1 MKLRILSLLISL
13 ILCGLPVSAQA
24 ECSTSGYTIILVNG
38 VQVSQEEALKEVG
51 ALQKDFPDE
60 FNSQDLIIKLG
71 YNATHLSG
79 GGDNIQ
85 SIAQAFGTS
94 VSDFDLNTILN
105 QIHSQVTT
113 RKILLVGHSQGTYYT
128 NEMYKYL
135 VANGVSKD
143 SIAVYNIATPASFV
157 AGGGEYVTS
166 TNDKVINYVRSNE
179 VDGNVGLNLN
189 TLGAVG
195 SVVNSALRGNITIP
209 QEPGYQGD
217 EWGGHHFSVYLSGA
231 AARIVSDMSYEMK
244 NLKVGDTAAPA
255 DGCFTPPAQDLKYK
269 TEAAAFMVADPI
281 DRAVTTAASS
291 AANLI
296 ASGLG
301 FLLSPIINPPA
312 SPTSSSQT
320 SAAALG
326 VPVQAPVSAAPTPVI
341 QPKNTAIAKPVST
354 ITTPN
359 APTSSSVTAP
369 ATTTT
374 IPLASHTTI
383 SVPPTNA
390 PWPGYG
396 GGGAAPNQPSSSSDS
411 PSAPPV
417 IPIATT
423 SLAIAQPAD
432 NILVATTT
440 LLVAG
445 TSDVGAL
452 VAVQSDASIAT
463 TTTDLAGNW
472 SLSVV
477 LSEGPHTVL
486 VQANMNGVVS
496 DQISRSI
503 TIDTTAPSAPS
514 LAIDDCALS
523 LVIGLCVLPE
533 TSTTLSWL
541 VSPDAAYYAVIKNDA
556 PQATTTSLEGVQ
568 TIADN
573 ATTTFAV
580 VAYDAAGNAAT
591 STQVDVVG
599 LSRSLVINEV
609 AWAGDRFD
617 PLNQW
622 IELKNLSSYAI
633 DLSHMTITRSGG
645 DPIVLSGTIG
655 ASGSA
660 SHQDY
665 AVIEPASNP
674 YTGSNP
680 IISTFSPLSTSGEQ
694 LSLAWNGSTIDVTPA
709 VATCGGWC
717 AGALNTKLGSN
728 VSGSPDF
735 YSSLSMERA
744 KDASDGTQAGSWHST
759 DSYGGWLGN
768 GAAVWGTP
776 GQQNSEGWPDAG
788 VVCDASGPVESNQSL
803 HPGSS
808 CIFLMKFITGNS
820 FGPGRYAGIFRG
832 DVGSSTGSMAYE
844 GNAIAA
850 EVPVDTGGAQTGDH
864 FFFAAIENRSWAD
877 DAVSFEQFF
886 TNGSVPAPHGNYIT
900 IPFTYAP

>member
-13 ILCGLPVSAQA
+13 IFCGLPVSALA
-24 ECSTSGYTIILVNG
+24 ECGTSGYTIILVNG

-85 SIAQAFGTS
+85 SIAQAFGGS

-105 QIHSQVTT
+105 QIHSEVTT

-143 SIAVYNIATPASFV
+143 SIAVYDIATPASFV

-166 TNDKVINYVRSNE
+166 SNDKVINYVRSNE
-179 VDGNVGLNLN
+179 VNGNVGLNLN

-195 SVVNSALRGNITIP
+195 SVVSSALRANITIP
-209 QEPGYQGD
+209 QELGYQGD

-231 AARIVSDMSYEMK
+231 APRIVGDMSYEMK

-269 TEAAAFMVADPI
+269 TEAAVFMVADPI
-281 DRAVTTAASS
+281 DRAITTAASS
-291 AANLI
+291 AADLI

-312 SPTSSSQT
+312 PPTASSQT
-320 SAAALG
+320 SAAALS
-326 VPVQAPVSAAPTPVI
+326 VPVQAPVSAALAPVT
-341 QPKNTAIAKPVST
+341 QPKNAVIVKP
-354 ITTPN
+354 
-359 APTSSSVTAP
+359 APTTAASNVPTSPAVPTP
-369 ATTTT
+369 ATTAV
-374 IPLASHTTI
+374 PPPSHTTTVI
-383 SVPPTNA
+383 PPANV

-396 GGGAAPNQPSSSSDS
+396 GGGVAPIQQSSSSDS
-411 PSAPPV
+411 PPAAPVTPV
-417 IPIATT
+417 ATT
-423 SLAIAQPAD
+423 SLAVTQPAD
-432 NILVATTT
+432 NVLFATTT
-440 LLVAG
+440 LIVSG
-445 TSDVGAL
+445 TSDTGAL
-452 VAVQSDASIAT
+452 VAVQSDAAIAT
-463 TTTDLAGNW
+463 TTADLAGNW
-472 SLSVV
+472 SLSIL

-486 VQANMNGVVS
+486 VQANINGVVS
-496 DQISRSI
+496 DQVSRTV
-503 TIDTTAPSAPS
+503 TIDTVAPSAPS
-514 LAIDDCALS
+514 LSIDDCASS
-523 LVIGLCVLPE
+523 LVTGLCVLPE
-533 TSTTLSWL
+533 TSTRLSWPG
-541 VSPDAAYYAVIKNDA
+541 SPDAAYYAVIKNDS
-556 PQATTTSLEGVQ
+556 PQATTTSLESVQ
-568 TIADN
+568 TITDN

-580 VAYDAAGNAAT
+580 VAYDAAGNTAT
-591 STQVDVVG
+591 STSVDVVG

-609 AWAGDRFD
+609 SWAGDNHGQ
-617 PLNQW
+617 LNQW
-622 IELKNLSSYAI
+622 IELKNFSPYAI

-665 AVIEPASNP
+665 AVIEPDSNP

-680 IISTFSPLSTSGEQ
+680 IISPFSPLSASGEQ
-694 LSLAWNGSTIDVTPA
+694 LSLIWNGSTMDTTPP
-709 VATCGGWC
+709 VATCSGWC
-717 AGALNTKLGSN
+717 AGALNVKLGSN
-728 VSGSPDF
+728 VSGTPDF
-735 YSSLSMERA
+735 YSSLSMERT
-744 KDASDGTQAGSWHST
+744 KDASDGTQASSWHST
-759 DSYGGWLGN
+759 DSYGAWLGN

-788 VVCDASGPVESNQSL
+788 VVCDASGPVAANQSL

-808 CIFLMKFITGNS
+808 CIFLMKFITGNT
-820 FGPGRYAGIFRG
+820 FGPGRYAGIFKG
-832 DVGSSTGSMAYE
+832 DVGSSIGSMGFE

-850 EVPVDTGGAQTGDH
+850 EVPLGTDGAQAGDH

-877 DAVSFEQFF
+877 DAASFEQFF
-886 TNGSVPAPHGNYIT
+886 TNGSVAAPHGNYIT

>member
-1 MKLRILSLLISL
+1 MQKLFLMSALIVATPFFTL
-13 ILCGLPVSAQA
+13 ANTCA
-24 ECSTSGYTIILVNG
+24 TSGYTVVFVNGILVSEQDANNEMSALRTSLGSTYNG
-38 VQVSQEEALKEVG
+38 EHLTVR
-51 ALQKDFPDE
+51 
-60 FNSQDLIIKLG
+60 LG
-71 YNATHLSG
+71 YNASHLSG

-85 SIAQAFGTS
+85 SIAQAFGGS

-135 VANGVSKD
+135 VNNGVSKD

-166 TNDKVINYVRSNE
+166 TNDKVINYVRSRE
-179 VDGNVGLNLN
+179 VNGNVGLNLN

-195 SVVNSALRGNITIP
+195 SVVNSALRANITLP

-231 AARIVSDMSYEMK
+231 APRIVSDMSYELK
-244 NLKVGDTAAPA
+244 NLKVGDTAAPV

-269 TEAAAFMVADPI
+269 TEAAVFMVADPI
-281 DRAVTTAASS
+281 DRAVTTAASR
-291 AANLI
+291 AADLV

-301 FLLSPIINPPA
+301 FLLNPFINPPA
-312 SPTSSSQT
+312 PPTASSQT
-320 SAAALG
+320 SAAALS
-326 VPVQAPVSAAPTPVI
+326 VPAQTPVSAAPTPVN
-341 QPKNTAIAKPVST
+341 QPKNTVITKPAPSVA
-354 ITTPN
+354 TPN
-359 APTSSSVTAP
+359 VPAPSAVPTP
-369 ATTTT
+369 TTTT
-374 IPLASHTTI
+374 VPPVQHTTAP
-383 SVPPTNA
+383 VPAANV

-396 GGGAAPNQPSSSSDS
+396 GGGAAPSQTNSSSDS
-411 PSAPPV
+411 PPTVPV
-417 IPIATT
+417 TPVATT
-423 SLAIAQPAD
+423 SLAVAQPAD
-432 NILVATTT
+432 NVLLATTT
-440 LLVAG
+440 LIVSG

-463 TTTDLAGNW
+463 TTADLAGNW
-472 SLSVV
+472 SLSIL
-477 LSEGPHTVL
+477 LSEGPHTIL
-486 VQANMNGVVS
+486 VQANMNGTVS

-503 TIDTTAPSAPS
+503 TIDTTAPSAPDLS
-514 LAIDDCALS
+514 IDDCALS
-523 LVIGLCVLPE
+523 FVTGLCVLPE
-533 TSTTLSWL
+533 TSTTLSWP

-556 PQATTTSLEGVQ
+556 PEATTTSLESVQ

-609 AWAGDRFD
+609 SWAGDRFD

-622 IELKNLSSYAI
+622 IELRNFSPYTI
-633 DLSHMTITRSGG
+633 DLSRFTIIRSGG

-660 SHQDY
+660 SYQDY

-680 IISTFSPLSTSGEQ
+680 IISPFSPLSTSGEQ
-694 LSLAWNGSTIDVTPA
+694 LTLAWNGSTIDATPA

-717 AGALNTKLGSN
+717 AGALNVKLGSN
-728 VSGSPDF
+728 VSGAPDF
-735 YSSLSMERA
+735 YSSLSMERT
-744 KDASDGTQAGSWHST
+744 KDTSDGTQASSWHST
-759 DSYGGWLGN
+759 DSYGAWLGN

-788 VVCDASGPVESNQSL
+788 VVCDASGPVAANQSL

>member
-1 MKLRILSLLISL
+1 MQKLFLMSALIVATPLLVFANT
-13 ILCGLPVSAQA
+13 CTPN
-24 ECSTSGYTIILVNG
+24 GYTVVFVNG
-38 VQVSQEEALKEVG
+38 VLVSE
-51 ALQKDFPDE
+51 
-60 FNSQDLIIKLG
+60 QDANNELLTLGKNLGNTYNGEHLSVRLG

-105 QIHSQVTT
+105 QIHSEVTT

-231 AARIVSDMSYEMK
+231 APRIVSDMSYEMK

-423 SLAIAQPAD
+423 SLAVTQPAD
-432 NILVATTT
+432 NVLFATTT
-440 LLVAG
+440 LIVSG
-445 TSDVGAL
+445 TSDTGAL
-452 VAVQSDASIAT
+452 VAVQSDAAIAT
-463 TTTDLAGNW
+463 TTADLAGNW
-472 SLSVV
+472 SLSIL

-486 VQANMNGVVS
+486 VQANINGVVS
-496 DQISRSI
+496 DQVSRTV
-503 TIDTTAPSAPS
+503 TIDTVAPSAPS
-514 LAIDDCALS
+514 LSIDDCASS
-523 LVIGLCVLPE
+523 LVTGLCVLPE
-533 TSTTLSWL
+533 TSTRLSWPG
-541 VSPDAAYYAVIKNDA
+541 SPDAAYYAVIKNDS
-556 PQATTTSLEGVQ
+556 PQATTTSLESVQ

-573 ATTTFAV
+573 ATTTFTV
-580 VAYDAAGNAAT
+580 VAYDAAGNTAT
-591 STQVDVVG
+591 STSVDVVG

-609 AWAGDRFD
+609 SWAGDNHGQ
-617 PLNQW
+617 LNQW
-622 IELKNLSSYAI
+622 IELKNFSPYAI

-665 AVIEPASNP
+665 AVIEPDSNP

-680 IISTFSPLSTSGEQ
+680 IISPFSPLSASGEQ
-694 LSLAWNGSTIDVTPA
+694 LSLIWNGSTMDTTPP
-709 VATCGGWC
+709 VATCSGWC
-717 AGALNTKLGSN
+717 AGALNVKLGSN
-728 VSGSPDF
+728 VSGTPDF
-735 YSSLSMERA
+735 YSSLSMERT
-744 KDASDGTQAGSWHST
+744 KDASDGTQASSWHST
-759 DSYGGWLGN
+759 DSYGAWLGN

-776 GQQNSEGWPDAG
+776 GQQNSKGWPDAG
-788 VVCDASGPVESNQSL
+788 VVCDASGPVAANQSL

-808 CIFLMKFITGNS
+808 CIFLMKFITGNT
-820 FGPGRYAGIFRG
+820 FGPGRYAGIFKG
-832 DVGSSTGSMAYE
+832 DVGSSIGSMGFE

-850 EVPVDTGGAQTGDH
+850 EVPLGTDGAQAGDH

-877 DAVSFEQFF
+877 DAASFEQFF
-886 TNGSVPAPHGNYIT
+886 TNGSVAAPHGNYIT